1 MSEVYNDIMSSLN
14 ELLDAAQGKQTG
26 IVIHR
31 RTVKELDTFSP
42 VQIKQIR
49 TSTGLTQKM
58 FAACLGVSVKSIE
71 AWEGGRSHPDGPAR
85 RLMGLMRDNPHF
97 IEQMRI
103 LV

>member
-1 MSEVYNDIMSSLN
+1 MSEVYNDITSSLN
-14 ELLDAAQGKQTG
+14 ELLDAAKGKETE

-85 RLMGLMRDNPHF
+85 RLMGLIRDNPHF
-97 IEQMRI
+97 IEQMGI
-103 LV
+103 LI